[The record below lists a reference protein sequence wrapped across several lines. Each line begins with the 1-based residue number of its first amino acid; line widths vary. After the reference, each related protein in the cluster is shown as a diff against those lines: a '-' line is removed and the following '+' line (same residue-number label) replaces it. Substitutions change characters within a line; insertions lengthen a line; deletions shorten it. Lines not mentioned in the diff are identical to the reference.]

1 MTKHKEEAT
10 KQLTYFAMD
19 GNYGDA
25 VGITV
30 IDTRDWTDA
39 DFTMFDQVSDE
50 QRPLLA
56 RVISEWIESD
66 RSDDYNQYFERLGVD
81 LH

>member
-1 MTKHKEEAT
+1 MTKHKEPAT

-19 GNYGDA
+19 GNFGEA
-25 VGITV
+25 VGMTV

-39 DFTMFDQVSDE
+39 DFGLLEQVSDQE
-50 QRPLLA
+50 RPLLA
-56 RVISEWIESD
+56 RVISEWIEME
-66 RSDDYNQYFERLGVD
+66 RSDDYNQYFEKLGVD